1 MKAYP
6 TYKDSGAK
14 WLKKIPNHWEARRI
28 KTLFHIKKEIAGRDG
43 LKVLAI
49 TQKGI
54 KIKDIESNEGQ
65 IAQSYTNYQILRTG
79 EFAMNHMDLLTG
91 WADISSFDGVT
102 SPDYRVFTRSENRA
116 SSHFLCY
123 LLQICYLN
131 KTFYGLAQGVSS
143 IGRCRLQTDKFKNFI
158 FPLPPSLE
166 EQNTIVTYLDKKC
179 AEIDELMSRRQA
191 IIERLKELKQSIIA
205 EAVTKGMNPDVP
217 MKDSGVKWIGKIPK
231 HWNTEKINS
240 FFRFGKGLSISKA
253 DLQEQGIPVISY
265 GQIHSK
271 NNKGVRETEEL
282 IRFVDNSYLV
292 KSSKSLLHRNDILF
306 ADTSED
312 VKGIGNCV
320 RISREGVI
328 FAGYHTVIA
337 FNKTGKDTKYWAY
350 LFQSELWR
358 NQLRQLT
365 NGVKVFSISQKNLRK
380 CLIIN
385 PPQNEQAM
393 IVSYLD
399 KKCAEIDTLISRQ
412 EQIIEKLKE
421 LKISTIAHVVTGK
434 VDVRDTL

>member
-6 TYKDSGAK
+6 AYRESEEKWMGDIPAHWKSERLQWHLSEIKETNSPIKTKNVLSLTNKKGVIPYEEKGKQGNKSKESYDEYKLAYPNTLVLNSMNVIIGSVGICNYYGCVSPVYYVYKTIKDTSLAFINYIFQTTRFQRELRRHAK
-14 WLKKIPNHWEARRI
+14 GILEIRLRLSSCDILKRRI
-28 KTLFHIKKEIAGRDG
+28 PI
-43 LKVLAI
+43 
-49 TQKGI
+49 
-54 KIKDIESNEGQ
+54 
-65 IAQSYTNYQILRTG
+65 
-79 EFAMNHMDLLTG
+79 
-91 WADISSFDGVT
+91 
-102 SPDYRVFTRSENRA
+102 
-116 SSHFLCY
+116 
-123 LLQICYLN
+123 
-131 KTFYGLAQGVSS
+131 
-143 IGRCRLQTDKFKNFI
+143 
-158 FPLPPSLE
+158 PPIE
-166 EQNTIVTYLDKKC
+166 EQQAIVSYLDKKC
-179 AEIDELMSRRQA
+179 AEIDELVSRRQA
-191 IIERLKELKQSIIA
+191 IIERLKWLKQSIIA
-205 EAVTKGMNPDVP
+205 KAVTKGLNPDVP
-217 MKDSGVKWIGKIPK
+217 MKDCGIKWIGEIPK

-320 RISREGVI
+320 RISREGEI

-421 LKISTIAHVVTGK
+421 LKTSTIAHVVTGK